1 MRARVRRQCRR
12 RRGRRCAGRG
22 GDVGANG
29 FARQSETSVPAASR
43 RCSSCSRWS
52 STTTLGA
59 RTRARVDGKV
69 EDVDAD
75 VASARAGV
83 AGVAGVIFPAIA
95 RPSANASEDAARR
108 VVIASEPASN
118 ASTASNASCSRA
130 PASLANASEDARRR
144 ARSGSARRDATSRE
158 TLLRKDHRHCLYIR
172 RVDTT
177 ARNPARARP
186 SLVVAVARAND
197 PPRAVGRASVHARVR
212 RPRTRPRVPL
222 ARLGRSKRA
231 PRERFEKMTA
241 ASSATSATLAARAS
255 GAFGG
260 KSARTIRSRPVS
272 VSRPRA
278 ARRDSHVR
286 ACGIIGVV
294 TREKSRGVATELYE
308 GLLMLQHRGQ
318 DSAGMVTYDGDRF
331 KERKDN
337 GLVKDVFDK
346 SAMKYLDGHIGMG
359 HVRHPT
365 AGGLSATEAQPFFVN
380 QPLGI
385 YLIHNGNLTNTEHLR
400 DHELNNRHLRTGSD
414 SEVLL
419 NVFAEDLSKEI
430 VANPDKD
437 SDKQLFDAV
446 TVTMGKV
453 KGAYSVISLINGQGM
468 FAFRDPNGIRPL
480 VLGQRQNAN
489 GEDEWCVASEDA
501 AFGPL
506 GFQIVRDVNPGE
518 AILITDEG
526 KMISRQCMKGSISPC
541 IFEYI
546 YLARPDSQINGISV
560 YEFQLELGR
569 RLAKR
574 INERGWEIDT
584 IVPCPMDRVRAP
596 SRWLPRSSCRTAR
609 AW

>member
-1 MRARVRRQCRR
+1 
-12 RRGRRCAGRG
+12 
-22 GDVGANG
+22 
-29 FARQSETSVPAASR
+29 
-43 RCSSCSRWS
+43 
-52 STTTLGA
+52 
-59 RTRARVDGKV
+59 
-69 EDVDAD
+69 
-75 VASARAGV
+75 
-83 AGVAGVIFPAIA
+83 
-95 RPSANASEDAARR
+95 
-108 VVIASEPASN
+108 
-118 ASTASNASCSRA
+118 
-130 PASLANASEDARRR
+130 
-144 ARSGSARRDATSRE
+144 
-158 TLLRKDHRHCLYIR
+158 
-172 RVDTT
+172 
-177 ARNPARARP
+177 
-186 SLVVAVARAND
+186 
-197 PPRAVGRASVHARVR
+197 
-212 RPRTRPRVPL
+212 
-222 ARLGRSKRA
+222 
-231 PRERFEKMTA
+231 MTA

-272 VSRPRA
+272 VSHPRA

-359 HVRHPT
+359 HVRYPT

-453 KGAYSVISLINGQGM
+453 KGA
-468 FAFRDPNGIRPL
+468 
-480 VLGQRQNAN
+480 
-489 GEDEWCVASEDA
+489 
-501 AFGPL
+501 
-506 GFQIVRDVNPGE
+506 
-518 AILITDEG
+518 
-526 KMISRQCMKGSISPC
+526 
-541 IFEYI
+541 
-546 YLARPDSQINGISV
+546 
-560 YEFQLELGR
+560 
-569 RLAKR
+569 
-574 INERGWEIDT
+574 
-584 IVPCPMDRVRAP
+584 
-596 SRWLPRSSCRTAR
+596 
-609 AW
+609 